1 MKKQSMPPSRNAA
14 AVVTGAGSGIGR
26 SFAYELARR
35 GGSVI
40 CADIN
45 AERAEQIAASLQSL
59 GSTAI
64 ARHCDVGDAEQ
75 MKSLSDEAEQLLGRP
90 VTLVINNAGVG
101 LGGPIGEV
109 SLEDWQWCM
118 NVNLWG
124 VIHGIRAFVPILL
137 EQDEPGHVVN
147 TCSMAGL
154 INMPFSGAYN
164 VSKHAALSLSETLYH
179 ELRLRQSPVGCS
191 ALCPELIRTSIGR
204 SDRNRPPHLKRPE
217 EGLTSEATLAE
228 NAIREII
235 DRGLDPSV
243 MAERVVT
250 GIREDRFYLLAEP
263 GSEWE
268 TACHQ
273 RLDDIRERRNPTVGV
288 ITGDA

>member
-1 MKKQSMPPSRNAA
+1 MLTEFEGRV
-14 AVVTGAGSGIGR
+14 AVVTGGASGIGR
-26 SFAYELARR
+26 ALCERFAALGMRI
-35 GGSVI
+35 VM
-40 CADIN
+40 ADV
-45 AERAEQIAASLQSL
+45 E
-59 GSTAI
+59 
-64 ARHCDVGDAEQ
+64 GDAVEAAAATLRGSGAEVLA
-75 MKSLSDEAEQLLGRP
+75 MRVDVSRADELSRLAEG
-90 VTLVINNAGVG
+90 TLDRFGAVHVVCNNAGVFAGG
-101 LGGPIGEV
+101 LTWEAIQ
-109 SLEDWQWCM
+109 SDWDWVLG
-118 NVNLWG
+118 VNFFG
-124 VIHGIRAFVPILL
+124 VLNGIRAFVPILL